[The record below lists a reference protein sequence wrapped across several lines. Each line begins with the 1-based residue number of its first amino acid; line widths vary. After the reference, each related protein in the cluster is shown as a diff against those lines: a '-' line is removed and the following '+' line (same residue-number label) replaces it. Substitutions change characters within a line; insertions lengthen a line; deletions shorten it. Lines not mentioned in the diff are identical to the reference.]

1 MLHLVQRC
9 RPPTP
14 PAHEKVRTN
23 KVLQLHSASPPFP
36 LNDSGKQR
44 ESREKWRRRTT
55 RGQSCQ
61 SSEVG
66 ARPGARAQAQTQ
78 SHPAAR
84 TWPCRPGGARE
95 EWLPWPG
102 VKIMRE
108 NRKMDGYRRPP
119 TWGEG
124 SKALKGGEY
133 RHQPLDG
140 RAAAAISR
148 WRMNKEQSGRGA
160 AYFRIDGRRWGEEG
174 NRPWP
179 VFRMLSLNDGSHL
192 SSSSGSAFSPL
203 FEFR

>member
-55 RGQSCQ
+55 RGQSWQ

-108 NRKMDGYRRPP
+108 NRKMDGYRLHEEREVKPWRAESTGTNRWMAAPLPP
-119 TWGEG
+119 SAGEG
-124 SKALKGGEY
+124 WTRSKADEV
-133 RHQPLDG
+133 
-140 RAAAAISR
+140 
-148 WRMNKEQSGRGA
+148 
-160 AYFRIDGRRWGEEG
+160 
-174 NRPWP
+174 RPI
-179 VFRMLSLNDGSHL
+179 FG
-192 SSSSGSAFSPL
+192 
-203 FEFR
+203 